1 MSFITLGKSKVSIFL
16 NSLVLLLILL
26 YAATTLFNH
35 FAPNLKEAAKAS
47 VTASYYE
54 IEIPK
59 EWAKDYEKASIEG
72 LLQSFSQSQEYS
84 AAKTE
89 IEQILAQPE
98 MSISLFQDKFMDGS
112 SVGWVVRFEFAN
124 TSGNSDHSYEA
135 ANLMASKFTAF
146 AQSER

>member
-16 NSLVLLLILL
+16 NSLVLILL
-26 YAATTLFNH
+26 LLFAAATLFNH
-35 FAPNLKEAAKAS
+35 FAPNLQEAAKAT

-59 EWAKDYEKASIEG
+59 EWAKDYEKAAIED
-72 LLQSFSQSQEYS
+72 LLQSFSQSQEFNS
-84 AAKTE
+84 AKAE
-89 IEQILAQPE
+89 IEKILTQPE

-146 AQSER
+146 AQNKK